1 MTNLSLKYIL
11 MCGGIF
17 ACTLI
22 GFVAVFLDK
31 IELADAAFALVPLYV
46 MFLFIFPKTKRN

>member
-11 MCGGIF
+11 MCGVLF
-17 ACTLI
+17 VSTLM
-22 GFVAVFLDK
+22 GFIAVFLNK

-46 MFLFIFPKTKRN
+46 MFLFIFPKSKRN